1 MKKLSIGFATVLII
15 GLGWYL
21 FLKPQDY
28 RINVKANTFPGT
40 INQTLKLWSGTLE
53 NESEITQNNSL
64 LNLIQ
69 NIKFGDSLHK
79 YEWSIQRLTDSTSKI
94 TVDVTDLKNSVFNR
108 IKIPFSDT
116 DFEKRSRK
124 TVTDFIEKLNE
135 HRENF
140 KVTIQGEEQLQSTYC
155 ACVSLEGPQFDKAAG
170 MMRSFPFIN
179 SVLVQNGLELNGV
192 PFIEVTQWN
201 MEKDSI
207 AYNFCYPIIQ
217 SDSLPFIKGIFY
229 QTFQGKKALKAIYN
243 GNYITSDR
251 AWYALLDYAEKNN
264 IKAENKPVEFFF
276 NNPNMGG
283 NELRWKAEVFLPL
296 SN

>member
-1 MKKLSIGFATVLII
+1 MKKLRIGFATALII

-28 RINVKANTFPGT
+28 RINVRVNTFPGT
-40 INQTLKLWSGTLE
+40 INQTLKLWSGSLE
-53 NESEITQNNSL
+53 NESEIIQNSSL
-64 LNLIQ
+64 LNLKQ
-69 NIKFGDSLHK
+69 KIKFGDSLHQ
-79 YEWSIQRLTDSTSKI
+79 YEWSIQPLTDSTSKI
-94 TVDVTDLKNSVFNR
+94 AVDVIDLENSVFNR

-217 SDSLPFIKGIFY
+217 SDSLPFIKGISY

-264 IKAENKPVEFFF
+264 IEVENKPVEFFF

-296 SN
+296 TN